1 MQTKLTPLLLT
12 GLIAAMGAIPA
23 VPALAAEQHECS
35 KAPVTPASY
44 TWNFKA
50 EANRTFE
57 SVARDAAAV
66 LDRAARLDTFSRQPD
81 VSWQSHGVELDAIK
95 ARVNDM
101 GSKLCR
107 LETIRRVLDPW
118 QQREVDRIA
127 NRVQL
132 LADNTQ
138 DAIQYLNTYQSRLLM
153 PAYEMYSRNLYEQ
166 ADKLTH
172 SVDNAVAYA
181 KASHEYGKLSQ
192 KMGATT

>member
-1 MQTKLTPLLLT
+1 MPDAVPRPDGLARRTLRR
-12 GLIAAMGAIPA
+12 LIAGGRAPKYGP
-23 VPALAAEQHECS
+23 
-35 KAPVTPASY
+35 KAPVTPALY
-44 TWNFKA
+44 TWNCKA

-57 SVARDAAAV
+57 PVARDDAAV
-66 LDRAARLDTFSRQPD
+66 LDHAARLDTFSRQPGIR
-81 VSWQSHGVELDAIK
+81 WQSHGVELDAIK

-153 PAYEMYSRNLYEQ
+153 PACEMYPRRRPC
-166 ADKLTH
+166 
-172 SVDNAVAYA
+172 
-181 KASHEYGKLSQ
+181 ASL
-192 KMGATT
+192 